1 MQRKKSIGFYL
12 GLHVAT
18 DSQICFFLYIYVLYM
33 YVIGLYL
40 IQEVVQ
46 TSKRKLLF
54 SYRWRPFSQCLILN
68 A

>member
-18 DSQICFFLYIYVLYM
+18 DSQICFFLYIYVLY
-33 YVIGLYL
+33 VIYL

-46 TSKRKLLF
+46 TSKRKLF
-54 SYRWRPFSQCLILN
+54 FFI
-68 A
+68 